1 MNKGQYQLFLGL
13 IILTAIAVSIGI
25 IYYYSFKPKIETNQT
40 TTTTTREIVEEP
52 SCCCELPCDSLE
64 SPEIMNCKLLVVNT
78 CPSERH
84 YTCSIAMCTIK
95 TTTSTT
101 IQHTTTTAT
110 GGGGDGDGGGNGQ
123 TTTIPT
129 TATTTTIHY
138 SCDPN
143 TKTCEVYPPDGKNI
157 QDAINSVQNGWTIH
171 LNSGTYELKDVQ
183 PGSNY
188 GLRIGKNI
196 TIKGSGIDS
205 TILQLA
211 NFSVKNI
218 IFIRDS
224 GSGTTLEDF
233 SINGNKINCENYKQ
247 PCENATAVGIYRVSD
262 VSIKNLYIYNSFH
275 GIIATGSDSNVL
287 KNILVSSVKLR
298 DLWKNGTE
306 FYDFPSA
313 GYAIQFIYVNNSK
326 IEKIDLDADNQIFSS
341 GDALGVY
348 NSFNITIENS
358 VIKRS
363 STAGVYVA
371 YGTTV
376 SQFITIKNNVFDGNW
391 NSGIDINRGR
401 FINVSNNTISN
412 SKYAG
417 IGIHSTTDSFFV
429 GNRIFNIHFAPNKH
443 LSIEPSEEDS
453 ICGNSDYWKAS
464 YAAIPIWSM
473 ACFDG
478 DPKYPDYFISQRNVI
493 KSNTLENV
501 NRGIRISWGN
511 TTDNRIEDN
520 LIMNYSIYCILDLD
534 SNTLSNNTCR

>member
-1 MNKGQYQLFLGL
+1 MNKGQYQLILG
-13 IILTAIAVSIGI
+13 IIVLTSIAVSIGI
-25 IYYYSFKPKIETNQT
+25 IYYYSFKPKIETNQ

-64 SPEIMNCKLLVVNT
+64 SPELMNCSLLAIDT
-78 CPSERH
+78 CPAERPF
-84 YTCSIAMCTIK
+84 TCSIAMCTIK

-101 IQHTTTTAT
+101 TQHTTTTTT

-123 TTTIPT
+123 TTTTIPT

-143 TKTCEVYPPDGKNI
+143 TKTCEVYPPNGKSI
-157 QDAINSVQNGWTIH
+157 QDAINEAQIGWAIH
-171 LNSGTYELKDVQ
+171 LNSGTYDLKDVQ
-183 PGSNY
+183 AGSNY

-196 TIKGSGIDS
+196 TIKGSGIDN

-218 IFIRDS
+218 IFIRDM
-224 GSGTTLEDF
+224 GSGTSLEDF
-233 SINGNKINCENYKQ
+233 SINGSKQDCEKNAK
-247 PCENATAVGIYRVSD
+247 PCENATAVGIGVSN
-262 VSIKNLYIYNSFH
+262 VTVKNLYIYNSFH
-275 GIIATGSDSNVL
+275 GILAWGNSSNAL

-298 DLWKNGTE
+298 DLWRNRTE
-306 FYDFPSA
+306 FYDFPAA
-313 GYAIQFIYVNNSK
+313 GYAIQFNYVNESK
-326 IEKIDLDADNQIFSS
+326 MEKIDLDSDKQIFSA
-341 GDALGVY
+341 GDALGIY

-358 VIKRS
+358 VIKKS
-363 STAGVYVA
+363 STAGVYIAV
-371 YGTTV
+371 GTTV
-376 SQFITIKNNVFDGNW
+376 SQFITIRNNVFDANW

-412 SKYAG
+412 SKYGG

-453 ICGNSDYWKAS
+453 ICGNNDYWKAS

-478 DPKYPDYFISQRNVI
+478 DPKYPGYFTSQRNVI
-493 KSNTLENV
+493 KGNTLENV
-501 NRGIRISWGN
+501 NRGIRISWEN

-520 LIMNYSIYCILDLD
+520 LIINYSIYCILDLD